1 MSDSGG
7 DPTTMWEYC
16 CYEAH
21 AHVMLQLCRKV
32 CNVQNGTYW
41 NILVPDVLSISEQSF
56 IQDPFPATVRDKE
69 KSASSYVFGWLK

>member
-1 MSDSGG
+1 
-7 DPTTMWEYC
+7 MWEYC

-21 AHVMLQLCRKV
+21 ARVMLQLCRKV

-69 KSASSYVFGWLK
+69 KSASSNVFGWLK